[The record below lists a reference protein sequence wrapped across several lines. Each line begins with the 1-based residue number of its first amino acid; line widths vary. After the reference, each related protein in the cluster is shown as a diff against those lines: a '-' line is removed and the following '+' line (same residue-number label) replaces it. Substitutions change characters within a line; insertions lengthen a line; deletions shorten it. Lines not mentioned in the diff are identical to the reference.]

1 MAQIGSLSVK
11 LGLVTVGWD
20 QATDKAKQQAK
31 QLQKSFEDLGGGLKK
46 LQDAWKALGGSVG
59 VGSIGLGAL
68 IAQTAQF
75 ADQIDDL
82 AKGFGVSTG
91 FALQF
96 SHALQQAGSSADAA
110 GKVIGKLFENIESA
124 KEGNQQAVD
133 GFRKLGIGF
142 DEIKRLTPEDAIRR
156 VIDAL
161 NQIQDPIERTA
172 QLRKQLGKGGL
183 GLDLEEVNSIIKGG
197 VGGWQKYGDNL
208 ERVSKIQDNLKTS
221 LNNLLIAFSTFI
233 GPLTRDGTVSV
244 EKFQGALAGV
254 MVYFAASRF
263 VAAAQG
269 FMAIASAIKATT
281 AAAVAFNVA
290 TIATPIGALLK
301 LAAAGTAFL
310 IYQRETKGKAESIDD
325 IAYDAMGNP
334 IYSGTSGSATPKN
347 KRGQGFDDPRVIKN
361 KGASDAGATS
371 ALTAQEIAAGAAL
384 AAERI
389 KTANAEA
396 LAGIPIW
403 DEYSQKVAG
412 IGVEASNALAGLNT
426 QRAQLQNQ
434 YKDSPILL
442 GIELSKLQQQEK
454 QIIIN
459 RDRKLAEVKVT
470 KDILDTETERV
481 RQEGYLQGA
490 IKLTEDLQKRRL
502 ATNKAILDAQIKE
515 IDYATELL
523 NIQIEQNMALND
535 TEKARA
541 KQAVDYQASV
551 EKLKK
556 QLDALP
562 SFIEALPG
570 EELSA
575 EAEANNNR
583 ITSIKK
589 QMEFEKARHDLRMNQ
604 MDKERTFEYGL
615 EKAVNQILD
624 RGTNA
629 AQIASDMANSVFG
642 NMEAAIDNFVKTGKF
657 AFADFAKSVIRD
669 LIAIQMK
676 AQAVSMLRMAT
687 GGGGGIFG
695 SLFGGGG
702 FMNEAGG
709 MEVAGSL
716 GFADGGDPPVGKASL
731 VGERGP
737 ELFVPKSAG
746 TIIPN
751 HSLASMMGGGQ
762 TINYNGPFIQSMN
775 AIDTQSGI
783 QFLSRNKQAVWAANQ
798 SAQRS
803 LPVSK

>member
-31 QLQKSFEDLGGGLKK
+31 QLQKSFEELGGGLKK

-59 VGSIGLGAL
+59 VGSLGLGAL
-68 IAQTAQF
+68 ITQTAQF
-75 ADQIDDL
+75 ADRIDDL

-96 SHALQQAGSSADAA
+96 SHALQQAGSSGEAA

-161 NQIQDPIERTA
+161 SQIQDPIERTA

-197 VGGWQKYGDNL
+197 LGGWQKYGDSL
-208 ERVSKIQDNLKTS
+208 ERVSKIKDNLTTS
-221 LNNLLIAFSTFI
+221 LNNLIIAFSTFI

-244 EKFQGALAGV
+244 EKFQGAIAGV
-254 MVYFAASRF
+254 MVYFVSSKLI
-263 VAAAQG
+263 AAAQG
-269 FMAIASAIKATT
+269 FIAIAGAIKATT
-281 AAAVAFNVA
+281 AAAVAFNLA

-310 IYQRETKGKAESIDD
+310 IYQRETKGAIENIGEV
-325 IAYDAMGNP
+325 AYDAMGNP
-334 IYSGTSGSATPKN
+334 IYSGGAGDSKATN
-347 KRGQGFDDPRVIKN
+347 RRGQGFNDPRIQKAEN
-361 KGASDAGATS
+361 SAEASSG
-371 ALTAQEIAAGAAL
+371 LTAQEIAAGAAL
-384 AAERI
+384 AAERV

-403 DEYSQKVAG
+403 DDYSQKIAS
-412 IGVEASNALAGLNT
+412 IGVEASNALAGLNA
-426 QRAQLQNQ
+426 QRASLQNQ

-442 GIELSKLQQQEK
+442 GIELSKLHQQEK

-459 RDRKLAEVKVT
+459 RDRKLAEARIT

-490 IKLTEDLQKRRL
+490 IKLTEQMQQRRL
-502 ATNKAILDAQIKE
+502 ATNKAILDAELKA

-523 NIQIEQNMALND
+523 NIELEQNIAINDNDRARQKELN
-535 TEKARA
+535 
-541 KQAVDYQASV
+541 DYQASIA
-551 EKLKK
+551 KLQK

-562 SFIEALPG
+562 SFIEALPD

-583 ITSIKK
+583 IIAIQK
-589 QMEFEKARHDLRMNQ
+589 QMDFEKARHDLRMNQ
-604 MDKERTFEYGL
+604 MNQERTFEYGF

-629 AQIASDMANSVFG
+629 AMIASDMVNSVFS
-642 NMEAAIDNFVKTGKF
+642 NLESAIGNFVKSGKLNF
-657 AFADFAKSVIRD
+657 KDFALSVIRD

-676 AQAVSMLRMAT
+676 AQAISIFRMAT
-687 GGGGGIFG
+687 GGASSFMGSIFG
-695 SLFGGGG
+695 FK
-702 FMNEAGG
+702 NEAGF
-709 MEVAGSL
+709 MEAPGSL
-716 GFADGGDPPVGKASL
+716 GFADGGDPPVGQASL

-737 ELFVPKSAG
+737 ELFVPRTAG

-751 HSLASMMGGGQ
+751 HSLSSMLGNSSGQ
-762 TINYNGPFIQSMN
+762 TINYNGPFIQNMS

-798 SAQRS
+798 SAQRA

>member
-46 LQDAWKALGGSVG
+46 LQDAWKTLGGSVG
-59 VGSIGLGAL
+59 VGSLGLGAL
-68 IAQTAQF
+68 IAQTASF
-75 ADQIDDL
+75 ADKIDDL

-96 SHALQQAGSSADAA
+96 SHALQQAGSSGEAA
-110 GKVIGKLFENIESA
+110 GKIIGKLFENIESA

-133 GFRKLGIGF
+133 GFRRLGIGF

-161 NQIQDPIERTA
+161 SQIQDPIERAA

-208 ERVSKIQDNLKTS
+208 ERVSKIKDNLTTS
-221 LNNLLIAFSTFI
+221 LNNLMIAFSTFI
-233 GPLTRDGTVSV
+233 GPLARDGTVSV

-254 MVYFAASRF
+254 AVYFAASRF

-310 IYQRETKGKAESIDD
+310 IYQRETKGKTESVDD

-334 IYSGTSGSATPKN
+334 IYSGASGSATPKN
-347 KRGQGFDDPRVIKN
+347 SRGKGFDDPRLAKSN
-361 KGASDAGATS
+361 SSSDAGATS
-371 ALTAQEIAAGAAL
+371 GLTAQEIAAGAAL

-442 GIELSKLQQQEK
+442 GIELSKLHQQEK

-459 RDRKLAEVKVT
+459 RDRKLAEARIT

-481 RQEGYLQGA
+481 RQEGYLQGK

-502 ATNKAILDAQIKE
+502 ATNKAILDTQIKE

-535 TEKARA
+535 NEKARA
-541 KQAVDYQASV
+541 KQTVDYQASI
-551 EKLKK
+551 EKLRK
-556 QLDALP
+556 QLEALP
-562 SFIEALPG
+562 SFIEALPD

-583 ITSIKK
+583 IIAIQK
-589 QMEFEKARHDLRMNQ
+589 QMEFEKARHDLRMGQ
-604 MDKERTFEYGL
+604 MEKERTFEYGL

-657 AFADFAKSVIRD
+657 AFGDFAKSVIRD

-676 AQAVSMLRMAT
+676 AQAVAMLRMAT

-695 SLFGGGG
+695 SLFGGG
-702 FMNEAGG
+702 FKNDAGG

-751 HSLASMMGGGQ
+751 HSLAGMMGGGQ